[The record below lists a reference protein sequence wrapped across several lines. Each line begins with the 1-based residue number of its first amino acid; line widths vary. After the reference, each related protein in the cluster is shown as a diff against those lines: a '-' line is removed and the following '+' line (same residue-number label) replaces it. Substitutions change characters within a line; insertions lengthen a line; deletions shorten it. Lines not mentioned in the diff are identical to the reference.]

1 MCPELLRRP
10 GGGKIVFLGTWAEP
24 EPHQGCR
31 LHRLCPYP
39 DPRLA
44 VGSKQTLSTGY
55 PPQRLRVRRGALWA
69 LGVTHSPCLLPGY
82 HQVWG
87 VIPGVGLLVFCGKAK
102 ALREDLSAGPGGQQC
117 PSEETAWHTR
127 GPRSLG
133 NRPVLTRCHTQGVT
147 PTLWWWPLGWT
158 PRKHKEIEPWS
169 GTGTATAGDYWMG
182 PLVLVLKQQQHTTR
196 EADSRVRAN
205 DGGAHTPWQSPWN
218 TTRGKE
224 SGP

>member
-1 MCPELLRRP
+1 MGLGSHSQPLLATWLSSSVGGNPWDRVACLLWKSKGTQGRSLCRARRP
-10 GGGKIVFLGTWAEP
+10 
-24 EPHQGCR
+24 
-31 LHRLCPYP
+31 
-39 DPRLA
+39 A
-44 VGSKQTLSTGY
+44 V
-55 PPQRLRVRRGALWA
+55 PQRRN
-69 LGVTHSPCLLPGY
+69 CL
-82 HQVWG
+82 
-87 VIPGVGLLVFCGKAK
+87 A
-102 ALREDLSAGPGGQQC
+102 
-117 PSEETAWHTR
+117 HTR

-133 NRPVLTRCHTQGVT
+133 NRPVLTRCHTQGVI
-147 PTLWWWPLGWT
+147 PTLCWWPLGWT